1 MIATVAKTA
10 LSVQTMFALSVSVMS
25 QTASEIRAWDKFRRT
40 PGAKHVYNHC
50 DLFAAF
56 GVGLA
61 IGFLKGLTIAL
72 IVIL

>member
-1 MIATVAKTA
+1 MIAIAAKTA
-10 LSVQTMFALSVSVMS
+10 LSVQTMFAMSVSVMS
-25 QTASEIRAWDKFRRT
+25 QTASEIRVRHAYD
-40 PGAKHVYNHC
+40 HC

-61 IGFLKGLTIAL
+61 LGFLIGLTISL

>member
-1 MIATVAKTA
+1 MIAIAAKTA
-10 LSVQTMFALSVSVMS
+10 LNVQTMFAMSVSVMS
-25 QTASEIRAWDKFRRT
+25 QTASEIRAWEQFRST
-40 PGAKHVYNHC
+40 PGVKHVYNHC

>member
-1 MIATVAKTA
+1 MIATVAKIA
-10 LSVQTMFALSVSVMS
+10 LSVQTMFALSVSAMS
-25 QTASEIRAWDKFRRT
+25 QTASEIRAWEQFRST
-40 PGAKHVYNHC
+40 PGVKHVYNHC

-61 IGFLKGLTIAL
+61 IGFLMGLTISL

>member
-1 MIATVAKTA
+1 MIATVVRTA
-10 LSVQTMFALSVSVMS
+10 LSVQTMFALSVSVMN
-25 QTASEIRAWDKFRRT
+25 QTVSEARTWEQFRRT
-40 PGAKHVYNHC
+40 PGVKHVYNHC

-61 IGFLKGLTIAL
+61 LGFLIGLTISL